1 MQSRTRGV
9 KSGVNSR
16 APWEDVRFFHGRP
29 EGDTDFQSAAAPI
42 DEHPQETARPTYC
55 ANFLPWS
62 VRIDMGIFT
71 EGWNW
76 TLRCLEKPLQ
86 KRIATYHFVNS
97 VLIIRRKW
105 CAECSNVFPEPAK
118 FALSIRTQARPGRAV
133 RTFGSF
139 LLTSIAPGITR
150 NGSWSTAPEAVS
162 QPINGGAAC
171 FCSYKRDPLYA

>member
-1 MQSRTRGV
+1 
-9 KSGVNSR
+9 
-16 APWEDVRFFHGRP
+16 
-29 EGDTDFQSAAAPI
+29 
-42 DEHPQETARPTYC
+42 
-55 ANFLPWS
+55 
-62 VRIDMGIFT
+62 MGIFT

-86 KRIATYHFVNS
+86 KRIATYRFVNS

-150 NGSWSTAPEAVS
+150 NGSWSTAKDGGFSTNQWWCCLFLLIQTGPALRMKRGSPSILGIAEFIMPAGSIFSCSKYLS
-162 QPINGGAAC
+162 QSALRKGFPQI
-171 FCSYKRDPLYA
+171 

>member
-1 MQSRTRGV
+1 MRLNKSVISTALEEAGLLFCIELVNQLKGWPILHSRV
-9 KSGVNSR
+9 
-16 APWEDVRFFHGRP
+16 
-29 EGDTDFQSAAAPI
+29 
-42 DEHPQETARPTYC
+42 
-55 ANFLPWS
+55 
-62 VRIDMGIFT
+62 GIFT

-86 KRIATYHFVNS
+86 KRIATYRFVNS

-118 FALSIRTQARPGRAV
+118 FVLSIRTQARPGRAV

-171 FCSYKRDPLYA
+171 FCSYKRDPLYAWKGVLPQFWGLLSL

>member
-1 MQSRTRGV
+1 VSNLQVIYHPKGCPILHSRV
-9 KSGVNSR
+9 
-16 APWEDVRFFHGRP
+16 
-29 EGDTDFQSAAAPI
+29 
-42 DEHPQETARPTYC
+42 
-55 ANFLPWS
+55 
-62 VRIDMGIFT
+62 GIFT

-86 KRIATYHFVNS
+86 KRIATYRFVNS